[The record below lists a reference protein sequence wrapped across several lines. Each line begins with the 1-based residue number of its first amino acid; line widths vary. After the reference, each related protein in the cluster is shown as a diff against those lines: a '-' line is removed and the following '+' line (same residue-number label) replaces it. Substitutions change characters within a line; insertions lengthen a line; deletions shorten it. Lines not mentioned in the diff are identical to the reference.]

1 MIGSSVFAQPACQ
14 NHDEAA
20 ADAASQHDHY
30 RRQQSDR
37 DAQRSQPVAT
47 QPV

>member
-1 MIGSSVFAQPACQ
+1 MIDSSVFAQPACQ

-30 RRQQSDR
+30 RCQQRDR
-37 DAQRSQPVAT
+37 DAQRSQPIVT
-47 QPV
+47 PRV